1 MNQTKKGTILT
12 LVAGF
17 SWGISGISGQYLMAN
32 GVHVNLLTS
41 LRLLIAGLFLT
52 VLAYFQDKKTLK
64 ILLTSKKNLL
74 GIVFFALFGLVLN
87 QYAYLSA
94 IRYTNAGTATV
105 LQYATPVL
113 VLINACLRNR
123 VLPSWTEVVAIVLAI
138 GGVFMMAT
146 HGNLSELAITP
157 AGLFWGILSAFTY
170 AAYLLLPAQLIRTY
184 GSLPVISLS
193 MLLGGL
199 LFPLFSQAWN
209 YSFDMTGTNLL
220 ALFGIVGIGTI
231 FAYTVFLHGVSI
243 IGPIKG
249 SLLAS
254 VEPVASVLLTVLV
267 MGTQFYLTDFI
278 GMVLIIAAVLLI
290 SLKDLLASQKAH
302 LGEK

>member
-12 LVAGF
+12 LIAGF
-17 SWGISGISGQYLMAN
+17 SWGISGISGEYLMAN

-41 LRLLIAGLFLT
+41 VRLLIAGIFLT
-52 VLAYFQDKKTLK
+52 ILAYYRDKKTLTV
-64 ILLTSKKNLL
+64 LLSTKKNIL
-74 GIVFFALFGLVLN
+74 GIILFTFFGLVLN

-94 IRYTNAGTATV
+94 IHHTNAGTATV

-113 VLINACLRNR
+113 VLLYTCLRNR
-123 VLPSWTEVVAIVLAI
+123 IWPSLTEVVAIVLAI
-138 GGVFMMAT
+138 GGVFIMAT
-146 HGNLSELAITP
+146 HGNPSELAITP

-170 AAYLLLPAQLIRTY
+170 AAYLLLPVQLIRTY
-184 GSLPVISLS
+184 GSLHVISLS
-193 MLLGGL
+193 MLLGGI
-199 LFPLFSQAWN
+199 LFPLVSQAWI
-209 YSFDMTGTNLL
+209 YSFDMTGENLL

-243 IGPIKG
+243 VGAVKG

-278 GMVLIIAAVLLI
+278 GMVLIITAVLLI
-290 SLKDLLASQKAH
+290 SLRDLLASQKAH

>member
-267 MGTQFYLTDFI
+267 MGTQFYPTDFV

-290 SLKDLLASQKAH
+290 SLRDLLASQKAH

>member
-12 LVAGF
+12 LIAGF
-17 SWGISGISGQYLMAN
+17 SWGISGISGEYLMAN

-41 LRLLIAGLFLT
+41 IRLLIAGIFLT
-52 VLAYFQDKKTLK
+52 ILAYYRDKKTLAV
-64 ILLTSKKNLL
+64 LMTSKKNILRIIL
-74 GIVFFALFGLVLN
+74 FTLFGLVLN

-94 IRYTNAGTATV
+94 IHHTNAGTATV

-113 VLINACLRNR
+113 VLLYTCLRNR
-123 VLPSWTEVVAIVLAI
+123 IWPSLTEVVAIVLAI
-138 GGVFMMAT
+138 GGVFIMAT
-146 HGNLSELAITP
+146 HGNPSELAITP

-170 AAYLLLPAQLIRTY
+170 AAYLLLPVQLIRTY
-184 GSLPVISLS
+184 GSLHVISLS
-193 MLLGGL
+193 MLLGGI
-199 LFPLFSQAWN
+199 LFPLVSQAWT
-209 YSFDMTGTNLL
+209 YSFDMTGENLL

-243 IGPIKG
+243 VGAVKG

-290 SLKDLLASQKAH
+290 SLRDLLASQKAH

>member
-1 MNQTKKGTILT
+1 MDRQRKGTLLT

-17 SWGISGISGQYLMAN
+17 SWGISGISGEYLMAN

-41 LRLLIAGLFLT
+41 IRLLIAGIFLT
-52 VLAYFQDKKTLK
+52 ILAYYRDKKTLVV
-64 ILLTSKKNLL
+64 LLTSKKNIL
-74 GIVFFALFGLVLN
+74 GIILFTLFGLVLN

-94 IRYTNAGTATV
+94 IHHTNAGTATV

-113 VLINACLRNR
+113 VLLYTCLRNR
-123 VLPSWTEVVAIVLAI
+123 IWPSLTEVVAIVLAI
-138 GGVFMMAT
+138 GGVFIMAT
-146 HGNLSELAITP
+146 HGNPSELAITP

-170 AAYLLLPAQLIRTY
+170 AAYLLLPVQLIRTY
-184 GSLPVISLS
+184 GSLHVISLS
-193 MLLGGL
+193 MLLGGI
-199 LFPLFSQAWN
+199 LFPLVSQAWT
-209 YSFDMTGTNLL
+209 YSFDMTGSNLL

-278 GMVLIIAAVLLI
+278 GMILIIAAVLLI
-290 SLKDLLASQKAH
+290 SLRDLLASQKAH

>member
-1 MNQTKKGTILT
+1 MDRQRKGTLLT

-17 SWGISGISGQYLMAN
+17 SWGISGISGEYLMAN

-41 LRLLIAGLFLT
+41 IRLLIAGIFLT
-52 VLAYFQDKKTLK
+52 ILAYYRDKKTLVV
-64 ILLTSKKNLL
+64 LLTSKKNIL
-74 GIVFFALFGLVLN
+74 GIILFTLFGLVLN

-94 IRYTNAGTATV
+94 IHHTNAGTATV

-113 VLINACLRNR
+113 VLLYTCLRNR
-123 VLPSWTEVVAIVLAI
+123 IWPSLTEVVAIVLAI
-138 GGVFMMAT
+138 GGVFIMAT
-146 HGNLSELAITP
+146 HGNPSELAITP

-170 AAYLLLPAQLIRTY
+170 AAYLLLPVQLIRTY
-184 GSLPVISLS
+184 GSLHVISLS
-193 MLLGGL
+193 MLLGGI
-199 LFPLFSQAWN
+199 LFPLVSQAWT
-209 YSFDMTGTNLL
+209 YSFDMTGSNLL

-243 IGPIKG
+243 IGPVKG

-278 GMVLIIAAVLLI
+278 GMILIIAAVLLI
-290 SLKDLLASQKAH
+290 SLRDLLASQKAH

>member
-12 LVAGF
+12 LIAGF
-17 SWGISGISGQYLMAN
+17 SWGISGISGEYLMAN

-41 LRLLIAGLFLT
+41 IRLLIAGIFLT
-52 VLAYFQDKKTLK
+52 ILAYYRDKKTLVV
-64 ILLTSKKNLL
+64 LLTSKKNIL
-74 GIVFFALFGLVLN
+74 GIILFTLFGLVLN

-94 IRYTNAGTATV
+94 IHHTNAGTATV

-113 VLINACLRNR
+113 VLLYTCLRNR
-123 VLPSWTEVVAIVLAI
+123 IWPSLTEVVAIVLAI
-138 GGVFMMAT
+138 GGVFIMAT
-146 HGNLSELAITP
+146 HGNPSELAITP

-170 AAYLLLPAQLIRTY
+170 AAYLLLPVQLIRTY
-184 GSLPVISLS
+184 GSLHVISLS
-193 MLLGGL
+193 MLLGGI
-199 LFPLFSQAWN
+199 LFPLVSQAWT
-209 YSFDMTGTNLL
+209 YSFDMTGENLL

-243 IGPIKG
+243 VGAVKG

-290 SLKDLLASQKAH
+290 SLRDLLASQKAH

>member
-12 LVAGF
+12 LIAGF
-17 SWGISGISGQYLMAN
+17 SWGISGISGEYLMAN

-41 LRLLIAGLFLT
+41 VRLLIAGIFLT
-52 VLAYFQDKKTLK
+52 ILAYYRDKKTLAV
-64 ILLTSKKNLL
+64 LLTSKKNIL
-74 GIVFFALFGLVLN
+74 GIILFTLFGLVLN

-94 IRYTNAGTATV
+94 IHHTNAGTATV

-113 VLINACLRNR
+113 VLLYTCLRNR
-123 VLPSWTEVVAIVLAI
+123 IWPSLTEVVAIVLAI
-138 GGVFMMAT
+138 GGVFIMAT
-146 HGNLSELAITP
+146 HGNPSELAITP

-170 AAYLLLPAQLIRTY
+170 AAYLLLPVQLIRTY
-184 GSLPVISLS
+184 GSLHVISLS
-193 MLLGGL
+193 MLLGGI
-199 LFPLFSQAWN
+199 LFPLVSQAWI
-209 YSFDMTGTNLL
+209 YSFDMTGENLL

-243 IGPIKG
+243 VGAVKG

-278 GMVLIIAAVLLI
+278 GMVLIITAVLLI
-290 SLKDLLASQKAH
+290 SLRDLLASQKAH

>member
-12 LVAGF
+12 LIAGF
-17 SWGISGISGQYLMAN
+17 SWGISGISGEYLMAN

-41 LRLLIAGLFLT
+41 IRLLIAGIFLT
-52 VLAYFQDKKTLK
+52 ILAYYRDKKTLAV
-64 ILLTSKKNLL
+64 LLSSKKNIL
-74 GIVFFALFGLVLN
+74 GIILFTLFGLVLN

-94 IRYTNAGTATV
+94 IHHTNAGTATV

-113 VLINACLRNR
+113 VLLYTCLRNR
-123 VLPSWTEVVAIVLAI
+123 IWPSLTEVVAIVLAI
-138 GGVFMMAT
+138 GGVFIMAT
-146 HGNLSELAITP
+146 HGNPSELAITP

-170 AAYLLLPAQLIRTY
+170 AAYLLLPVQLIRTY
-184 GSLPVISLS
+184 GSLHVISLS
-193 MLLGGL
+193 MLLGGI
-199 LFPLFSQAWN
+199 LFPLVSQAWT
-209 YSFDMTGTNLL
+209 YSFDMTGENLL

-243 IGPIKG
+243 VGAVKG

-290 SLKDLLASQKAH
+290 SLRDLLASQKAH

>member
-12 LVAGF
+12 LIAGF
-17 SWGISGISGQYLMAN
+17 SWGISGISGEYLMAN

-41 LRLLIAGLFLT
+41 IRLLIAGIFLT
-52 VLAYFQDKKTLK
+52 ILAYYRDKKTLAV
-64 ILLTSKKNLL
+64 LLSSKKNIL
-74 GIVFFALFGLVLN
+74 GIILFTLFGLVLN

-94 IRYTNAGTATV
+94 IHHTNAGTATV

-113 VLINACLRNR
+113 VLLYTCLRNR
-123 VLPSWTEVVAIVLAI
+123 IWPSLTEVVAIV
-138 GGVFMMAT
+138 
-146 HGNLSELAITP
+146 LAITP

-170 AAYLLLPAQLIRTY
+170 AAYLLLPVQLIRTY
-184 GSLPVISLS
+184 GSLHVISLS
-193 MLLGGL
+193 MLLGGI
-199 LFPLFSQAWN
+199 LFPLVSQAWT
-209 YSFDMTGTNLL
+209 YSFDMTGENLL

-243 IGPIKG
+243 VGAVKG

-290 SLKDLLASQKAH
+290 SLRDLLASQKAH

>member
-12 LVAGF
+12 LIAGF
-17 SWGISGISGQYLMAN
+17 SWGISGISGEYLMAN

-41 LRLLIAGLFLT
+41 VRLLIAGIFLT
-52 VLAYFQDKKTLK
+52 ILAYYRDKKTLTV
-64 ILLTSKKNLL
+64 LLSTKKNIL
-74 GIVFFALFGLVLN
+74 GIILFTFFGLVLN

-94 IRYTNAGTATV
+94 IHHTNAGTATV

-113 VLINACLRNR
+113 VLLYTCLRNR
-123 VLPSWTEVVAIVLAI
+123 IWPSLTEVVAIVLAI
-138 GGVFMMAT
+138 GGVFIMAT
-146 HGNLSELAITP
+146 HGNPSELAITP

-170 AAYLLLPAQLIRTY
+170 AAYLLLPVQLIRTY
-184 GSLPVISLS
+184 GSLHVISLS
-193 MLLGGL
+193 MLLGGI
-199 LFPLFSQAWN
+199 LFPLVSQAWI
-209 YSFDMTGTNLL
+209 YSFDMTGENLL

-243 IGPIKG
+243 VGAVKG

-278 GMVLIIAAVLLI
+278 GMILIIAAVLLI
-290 SLKDLLASQKAH
+290 SLRDLLASQKAH

>member
-1 MNQTKKGTILT
+1 MDRQRKGTLLT

-17 SWGISGISGQYLMAN
+17 SWGISGISGEYLMAN

-41 LRLLIAGLFLT
+41 IRLLIAGIFLT
-52 VLAYFQDKKTLK
+52 ILAYYRDKKTLAV
-64 ILLTSKKNLL
+64 LMTSKKNILRIIL
-74 GIVFFALFGLVLN
+74 FTLFGLVLN

-94 IRYTNAGTATV
+94 IHHTNAGTATV

-113 VLINACLRNR
+113 VLLYTCLRNR
-123 VLPSWTEVVAIVLAI
+123 IWPSLTEVVAIVLAI
-138 GGVFMMAT
+138 GGVFIMAT
-146 HGNLSELAITP
+146 HGNPSELAITP

-170 AAYLLLPAQLIRTY
+170 AAYLLLPVQLIRTY
-184 GSLPVISLS
+184 GSLHVISLS
-193 MLLGGL
+193 MLLGGI
-199 LFPLFSQAWN
+199 LFPLVSQAWI
-209 YSFDMTGTNLL
+209 YSFDMTGENLL

-243 IGPIKG
+243 VGAVKG

-290 SLKDLLASQKAH
+290 SLRDLLASQKAH

>member
-12 LVAGF
+12 LIAGF
-17 SWGISGISGQYLMAN
+17 SWGISGISGEYLMAN

-41 LRLLIAGLFLT
+41 IRLLIAGIFLT
-52 VLAYFQDKKTLK
+52 ILAYYRDKKTLAV
-64 ILLTSKKNLL
+64 LLTSKKNIL
-74 GIVFFALFGLVLN
+74 GIILFTLFGLVLN

-94 IRYTNAGTATV
+94 IHHTNAGTATV

-113 VLINACLRNR
+113 VLLYTCLRNR
-123 VLPSWTEVVAIVLAI
+123 IWPSLSEVVAIVLAI
-138 GGVFMMAT
+138 GGVYVMAT
-146 HGNLSELAITP
+146 HGNPSELAITS

-170 AAYLLLPAQLIRTY
+170 AAYLLLPVQLIRTY
-184 GSLPVISLS
+184 GSLHVISLS
-193 MLLGGL
+193 MLLGGI
-199 LFPLFSQAWN
+199 LFPLVSQAWT
-209 YSFDMTGTNLL
+209 YSFDMTGENLL

-243 IGPIKG
+243 VGAVKG

-267 MGTQFYLTDFI
+267 MGTQFYPTDFV

-290 SLKDLLASQKAH
+290 SLRDLLASQKAH

>member
-1 MNQTKKGTILT
+1 
-12 LVAGF
+12 
-17 SWGISGISGQYLMAN
+17 MAYY
-32 GVHVNLLTS
+32 
-41 LRLLIAGLFLT
+41 R
-52 VLAYFQDKKTLK
+52 DKKTLVV
-64 ILLTSKKNLL
+64 LLTSKKNIL
-74 GIVFFALFGLVLN
+74 GIILFTLFGLVLN

-94 IRYTNAGTATV
+94 IHHTNAGTATV

-113 VLINACLRNR
+113 VLLYTCLRNR
-123 VLPSWTEVVAIVLAI
+123 IWPSLTEVVAIVLAI
-138 GGVFMMAT
+138 GGVFIMAT
-146 HGNLSELAITP
+146 HGNPSELAITP

-170 AAYLLLPAQLIRTY
+170 AAYLLLPVQLIRTY
-184 GSLPVISLS
+184 GSLHVISLS
-193 MLLGGL
+193 MLLGGI
-199 LFPLFSQAWN
+199 LFPLVSQAWT
-209 YSFDMTGTNLL
+209 YSFDMTGENLL

-243 IGPIKG
+243 VGAVKG

-290 SLKDLLASQKAH
+290 SLRDLLASQKAH